1 MWTHYLRSTFFWFE
15 YCVNFW
21 SLPVIISLWFQ
32 DNGQT
37 ERIVDAPHA
46 GVSESSEY
54 TAQDLEPS
62 LVYGV
67 VDLFTELG
75 IESNWEGELHQPL
88 QKGLEKFSSN
98 LFSGRQGS
106 FEELNIL
113 NLNKASQKPLLFGLE
128 SRVLKPQGLNN
139 KNDKDGNSNMFKP
152 IQFASVSELLKKI
165 YYNLDPKYEVFYIEI
180 HACNPSVE
188 NWFHN

>member
-1 MWTHYLRSTFFWFE
+1 MKVCIYDFNISCYFDGTSKSCIIHLWTPCLRSTFRLMW
-15 YCVNFW
+15 YCVNLW
-21 SLPVIISLWFQ
+21 SLQVIISLWFQ

-37 ERIVDAPHA
+37 DRIDDAPHA

-88 QKGLEKFSSN
+88 QKGLEKFMSN

-113 NLNKASQKPLLFGLE
+113 NLNKASQKPYAMKKLV
-128 SRVLKPQGLNN
+128 VLCKNKLDGRHYAMKKIRLSDKSPSLNN
-139 KNDKDGNSNMFKP
+139 KILRYFLFWCM
-152 IQFASVSELLKKI
+152 
-165 YYNLDPKYEVFYIEI
+165 
-180 HACNPSVE
+180 
-188 NWFHN
+188 

>member
-1 MWTHYLRSTFFWFE
+1 MW
-15 YCVNFW
+15 YCVNLW
-21 SLPVIISLWFQ
+21 SLQVIISLWFQ

-37 ERIVDAPHA
+37 DRIDDAPHA

-88 QKGLEKFSSN
+88 QKGLETFSSN
-98 LFSGRQGS
+98 LFSGRKGS

-113 NLNKASQKPLLFGLE
+113 NLNKASQKPLFGLE

-165 YYNLDPKYEVFYIEI
+165 YYNLDPKYEVFFTLGFM
-180 HACNPSVE
+180 PVT
-188 NWFHN
+188 

>member
-1 MWTHYLRSTFFWFE
+1 M
-15 YCVNFW
+15 
-21 SLPVIISLWFQ
+21 
-32 DNGQT
+32 
-37 ERIVDAPHA
+37 
-46 GVSESSEY
+46 
-54 TAQDLEPS
+54 
-62 LVYGV
+62 
-67 VDLFTELG
+67 DLFTELG

-188 NWFHN
+188 N